1 MPAPAVQ
8 VLGLVKR
15 YGPRTAVDG
24 VDLVAE
30 SGAVTALLG
39 PNGAGKTTT
48 VECCTGLR
56 RPDAGEI
63 RVLGLDP
70 RTGRRALAPRV
81 GVMLQ
86 DDGLPAAVTAGRVL
100 AHVAEMHAAPR
111 PVSELDAALG
121 LSSFART
128 PVRRLSGGQRQR
140 LALAVAVVGR
150 PDVAF
155 LDEPS
160 AGLDPQAR
168 LAVWD
173 LVRELRDAGTAVVLT
188 THQMTDAEALA
199 DQVVVVDHGRVLAAG
214 TVADLVGPA
223 EAVRVTLAGPPPER
237 SGADTGLRS
246 DLEGLAA
253 SLAAALAGTT
263 VRVREPDGLEV
274 AAQPEAAVLHA
285 ITGWAAESGLLVS
298 VAPAR
303 RTLEDAF
310 LDLTGRSL
318 R

>member
-8 VLGLVKR
+8 VAHLVRR

-24 VDLVAE
+24 VDLTAAR
-30 SGAVTALLG
+30 GAVTALLG

-56 RPDAGEI
+56 RPDAGQV

-70 RTGRRALAPRV
+70 RADRRALAPRV

-86 DDGLPAAVTAGRVL
+86 DGGLPAAVPAGRVL
-100 AHVAEMHAAPR
+100 AHVAAMHARPR
-111 PVSELDAALG
+111 PIAELESALG
-121 LSSFART
+121 LSDFART

-150 PDVAF
+150 PEVAF
-155 LDEPS
+155 LDEPG

-188 THQMTDAEALA
+188 THQMTEAETLA
-199 DQVVVVDHGRVLAAG
+199 DRVVVIDRGRVLAAG
-214 TVADLVGPA
+214 TVPELVGPA
-223 EAVRVTLAGPPPER
+223 SSVRVTLVEPLPHPSGPAAAP
-237 SGADTGLRS
+237 GGLDT
-246 DLEGLAA
+246 LAA
-253 SLAAALAGTT
+253 DLAAALAGPT
-263 VRVREPDGLEV
+263 VRACEPDTLEV
-274 AAQPEAAVLHA
+274 AAEPEAAVLHA
-285 ITGWAAESGLLVS
+285 ITGWAARSGHLVS

-310 LDLTGRSL
+310 LDLTGRSV